1 MPFGKKNYVL
11 NPETLLYEIAEG
23 PVEKRLLR
31 YGIFFLVSL
40 VLAAL
45 YFWIL
50 FDRIGLDT
58 PKTAYL
64 KGQNARWSA
73 KMAVM
78 NRDMDRY
85 EDVLGDL
92 EVRNSEVYRSLFGM
106 KRLPANILDG
116 ELEGT
121 GQIETLDE
129 IGRNSTLRTSYL
141 RLNRLMKRTF
151 LQSKSFDEV
160 AALSK
165 RVGDMASC
173 IPAIPPIDPDPRHY
187 TLSSPFGVRIDPVHG
202 GARMHNGVDFAT
214 KKGTPIYATGDGQ
227 IESAQFLFYGYGNVV
242 TIDHGFG
249 YKTMYAHMNEVF
261 VVEGMPIKRG
271 QCIGTVGRSGKA
283 TGDHLHYE
291 VIYRGDKVNP
301 ANFYDL
307 SMSKKEYAAMVQKRE
322 EESPAVL
329 RSGFRVRTR

>member
-1 MPFGKKNYVL
+1 
-11 NPETLLYEIAEG
+11 
-23 PVEKRLLR
+23 
-31 YGIFFLVSL
+31 
-40 VLAAL
+40 
-45 YFWIL
+45 
-50 FDRIGLDT
+50 
-58 PKTAYL
+58 
-64 KGQNARWSA
+64 
-73 KMAVM
+73 
-78 NRDMDRY
+78 
-85 EDVLGDL
+85 
-92 EVRNSEVYRSLFGM
+92 
-106 KRLPANILDG
+106 
-116 ELEGT
+116 
-121 GQIETLDE
+121 
-129 IGRNSTLRTSYL
+129 
-141 RLNRLMKRTF
+141 
-151 LQSKSFDEV
+151 
-160 AALSK
+160 
-165 RVGDMASC
+165 
-173 IPAIPPIDPDPRHY
+173 
-187 TLSSPFGVRIDPVHG
+187 
-202 GARMHNGVDFAT
+202 MHNGVDFAT
-214 KKGTPIYATGDGQ
+214 DKGTPIYATGDGQ

>member
-1 MPFGKKNYVL
+1 MFGPQKYDL
-11 NPETLLYEIAEG
+11 NPETLLYELSSE
-23 PVEKRLLR
+23 PLLR
-31 YGIFFLVSL
+31 RLGRYGLILLVSL
-40 VLAAL
+40 LLSAV
-45 YFWIL
+45 YFWFL
-50 FDRIGLDT
+50 FGKLGLDT

-64 KGQNARWSA
+64 KSVNDRWNAR
-73 KMAVM
+73 MAVL
-78 NRDMDRY
+78 NRDMDRQ
-85 EDVLGDL
+85 EETLHDL
-92 EVRNSEVYRSLFGM
+92 EMRNGEVYRSIFGM
-106 KRLPANILDG
+106 MPLPANALVGMGGDYA
-116 ELEGT
+116 
-121 GQIETLDE
+121 TLDE
-129 IGRNSTLRTSYL
+129 IGRNSVLRDSYI
-141 RLNRLMKRTF
+141 RLDRLMKRTY

-214 KKGTPIYATGDGQ
+214 DKGTPIYATGDGK

-307 SMSKKEYAAMVQKRE
+307 SMSKKEYAAMVQKRQ